1 MLFKYRAIS
10 PRLTDSIVNQTWF
23 FAKPEK
29 LDDPFDCRVDIRK
42 ALARAANSTSGLR
55 AELLEAALKRADGM
69 LDRWAQQFAEFGVF
83 SLSKTSTSELLW
95 AHYADEH
102 RGVVLRYQF
111 HKNFISDAQN
121 KFVCFDI
128 VKYGQN
134 SVTQYLQTATIN
146 QQEPESFVNELA
158 KLYLT
163 AKTEAWSYQE
173 EVRVIRNISGPMQI
187 PRGALR
193 EIIFGLR
200 TPPAEIERIT
210 ALASKYSD
218 CHFFA
223 QMQPDDSDS
232 GFVARRIWA

>member
-10 PRLTDSIVNQTWF
+10 PRLTDSIVNRTWF

-29 LDDPFDCRVDIRK
+29 LNDPFDCHVDIRK

-55 AELLEAALKRADGM
+55 AELLEAALKRDDGM
-69 LDRWAQQFAEFGVF
+69 LDAWAQQFAGFGVF
-83 SLSKTSTSELLW
+83 SLSQTSTSELLW

-102 RGVVLRYQF
+102 RGVVLTYQF
-111 HKNFISDAQN
+111 DKNFISDVQN
-121 KFVCFDI
+121 KFVCFDF

-134 SVTQYLQTATIN
+134 TVTQYLQTATIN
-146 QQEPESFVNELA
+146 QQQPERFVDELA

-163 AKTEAWSYQE
+163 TKTEAWSYEE
-173 EVRVIRNISGPMQI
+173 EVRIIRTIPGPMQI

-193 EIIFGLR
+193 EITFGLR
-200 TPPAEIERIT
+200 TPPAEIDRIT
-210 ALASKYSD
+210 ELASQYSG
-218 CHFFA
+218 CGTFA

-232 GFVARRIWA
+232 GFVARRI